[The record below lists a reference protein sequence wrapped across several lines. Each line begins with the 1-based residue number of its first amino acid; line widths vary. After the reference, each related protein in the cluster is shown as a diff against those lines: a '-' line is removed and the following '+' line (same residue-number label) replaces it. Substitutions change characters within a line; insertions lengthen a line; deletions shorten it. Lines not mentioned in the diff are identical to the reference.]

1 MGPVFTGSRRRGCG
15 RSSGRGLAGA
25 VMTRRGPGLGMEQG
39 DLHVAE
45 ARTGRVEVRP
55 ETRARGW
62 HRHRWTRR
70 SHRVC
75 TPDWPLNR
83 ARHAAIVHLGTD
95 VRHLVNVDF
104 RVERSVRRWGPTR
117 RRSPVSRATHPR
129 TLCGCPYRRGHKD
142 AALRGLTSSLLPGP
156 RQRGQ
161 RPRGGRDHPRRPR
174 AGRLAVTGLLP
185 VASRDGIPHGPMT
198 ARCSSAS
205 TR

>member
-1 MGPVFTGSRRRGCG
+1 M
-15 RSSGRGLAGA
+15 
-25 VMTRRGPGLGMEQG
+25 
-39 DLHVAE
+39 
-45 ARTGRVEVRP
+45 RP

-129 TLCGCPYRRGHKD
+129 TLCGCPYRRGHED
-142 AALRGLTSSLLPGP
+142 AAPYA
-156 RQRGQ
+156 
-161 RPRGGRDHPRRPR
+161 D
-174 AGRLAVTGLLP
+174 
-185 VASRDGIPHGPMT
+185 SR
-198 ARCSSAS
+198 ARCSQVLDSVVNDREEVVI
-205 TR
+205 TRAGHEPVVLLSLAYFQSLRETAYLMGP